1 MSLKTNRHGASQK
14 NGLTPGGKTNRSMTN
29 LGTKAINR
37 AANSGRKPKYTDSG
51 QNYRDANNK
60 SIKGTNVDE
69 GRLSRVI
76 NKSPRRPHVLAFEGA
91 LQNQS
96 KTERLYLDDKPLQ
109 IGNKLTKAKYKK
121 IGNKLT
127 KAKYKK

>member
-60 SIKGTNVDE
+60 SIQGTNVDE

-76 NKSPRRPHVLAFEGA
+76 KKSPRRPHGLPFEGA
-91 LQNQS
+91 LQT
-96 KTERLYLDDKPLQ
+96 KTNTHRH
-109 IGNKLTKAKYKK
+109 
-121 IGNKLT
+121 
-127 KAKYKK
+127 